1 MLQIKELES
10 QLLIER
16 KLARQHVDTK
26 IAEQHQQQE
35 QYTSMK
41 PPLSN
46 RQPGNHKNEA
56 EPLMKDLVN
65 VMRPLTLT
73 ENNNNNKPL
82 FPSAMTDD
90 SFLTYDT
97 EQKENTPEISEEQPL
112 PRRTGRASI
121 CTTARRIPVVP
132 APRRNSL
139 IPFPATATL
148 TPLQPLPLPF
158 DPIKEEIDDQ
168 GEKNCLELTPR
179 NLKASKSS
187 KKISSI
193 LRRSVQKKV
202 YITPLHQHMRRGGQH
217 GAMEKVRVSIGSR
230 GRLAQ
235 RVLVSNANR
244 GAKDVVQQKQQQKEK
259 ERGWNHG
266 TAVKGIF

>member
-1 MLQIKELES
+1 MLSQTLQIKELES

-35 QYTSMK
+35 QFTSSMK

-46 RQPGNHKNEA
+46 RQPGNHKNDA
-56 EPLMKDLVN
+56 EPLIKDLVN
-65 VMRPLTLT
+65 VMRPLT
-73 ENNNNNKPL
+73 ENNSNKPQFSL
-82 FPSAMTDD
+82 TQTD
-90 SFLTYDT
+90 LRYDT
-97 EQKENTPEISEEQPL
+97 LQKENKPETSEEQPL

-139 IPFPATATL
+139 IPFPATATFASL
-148 TPLQPLPLPF
+148 PPLPLPLPV
-158 DPIKEEIDDQ
+158 DPIKEENDNQ
-168 GEKNCLELTPR
+168 GEKNSLELTPR
-179 NLKASKSS
+179 NLRSS
-187 KKISSI
+187 RKISSI

-202 YITPLHQHMRRGGQH
+202 YISPLHQHIRRGGAH

-235 RVLVSNANR
+235 RVLVNNANR
-244 GAKDVVQQKQQQKEK
+244 AANVQQKMQQKDK

-266 TAVKGIF
+266 TTVKGGVF